1 LRGSTIRDDG
11 EEKKLFRALIL
22 RKRRHQ
28 RERKKET
35 KNGQKFAHKSKKKE
49 KRKKKRSDLFL
60 LHSSAQE
67 TLYKERER
75 EKARVYERKKKMS
88 ENIINKDNNKQMT
101 TRERQHI
108 EVAKL
113 EAELNALKVDAFAKV
128 RVVVVV
134 FSSSSYVGCAF

>member
-1 LRGSTIRDDG
+1 M
-11 EEKKLFRALIL
+11 
-22 RKRRHQ
+22 
-28 RERKKET
+28 
-35 KNGQKFAHKSKKKE
+35 
-49 KRKKKRSDLFL
+49 
-60 LHSSAQE
+60 
-67 TLYKERER
+67 
-75 EKARVYERKKKMS
+75 YERKKKMS